1 MRKIRVCH
9 GGGLGYKS
17 PMPRP
22 AETDLYK
29 PVKAHLEAAGY
40 VVKGEVGAA
49 DVVGLRGNDLV
60 VVELK
65 TSFSL
70 TLLQQAISRQ
80 KLTDAVYVAVPRWR
94 GKAGWRAFK
103 GNIDLCKR
111 LGLGVLSVRLDDG
124 FVQVHSDPVPFRP
137 RKSKPARARLLGE
150 FARRSGDPN
159 AGGTRGKIVTAY
171 RQDAERLAAFLARE
185 GASRGAVVAKAT
197 GVARATQM
205 MHANHYGW
213 FEKQARGIYCL
224 SASGVAIVDSFDQG
238 QGGAG
243 DQPVS
248 ESQPGPAA
256 QPGTNRDKT

>member
-1 MRKIRVCH
+1 
-9 GGGLGYKS
+9 
-17 PMPRP
+17 MPRP
-22 AETDLYK
+22 AETDLYL

-49 DVVGLRGNDLV
+49 DVVGLRGDDLV

-65 TSFSL
+65 TGFSL
-70 TLLQQAISRQ
+70 TLLQQAVSRQ
-80 KLTDAVYVAVPRWR
+80 KLTDTVYVAVPRWR

-124 FVQVHSDPVPFRP
+124 FVQVHRDPVPFRP

-159 AGGTRGKIVTAY
+159 AGGTRGKIITAY
-171 RQDAERLAAFLARE
+171 RQDAERLAAFLAQA

-213 FEKQARGIYCL
+213 FEKQARGVYGL
-224 SASGVAIVDSFDQG
+224 SAAGVAIVDSFDQD
-238 QGGAG
+238 QGRA
-243 DQPVS
+243 DDLPVS
-248 ESQPGPAA
+248 GAEPRPVEQSAPKK
-256 QPGTNRDKT
+256 DKT